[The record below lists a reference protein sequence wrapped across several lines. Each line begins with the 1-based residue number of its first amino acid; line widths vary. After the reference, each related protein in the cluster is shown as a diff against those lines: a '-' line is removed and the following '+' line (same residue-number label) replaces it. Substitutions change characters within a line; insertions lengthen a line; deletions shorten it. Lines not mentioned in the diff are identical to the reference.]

1 MRHLEE
7 SPHLFTWKTIIFCH
21 ASVTLLIYAA
31 NTEDNYRDMDR
42 QERTMNSSYQV
53 NKFFA
58 QERMNAHLKA
68 ARAHRLAQKAN
79 SEKSY
84 RSSLSIAAAITV
96 RVYRWTGRVMNQ
108 MALGVKRLGKANVSA
123 RYPRLR

>member
-1 MRHLEE
+1 
-7 SPHLFTWKTIIFCH
+7 
-21 ASVTLLIYAA
+21 
-31 NTEDNYRDMDR
+31 
-42 QERTMNSSYQV
+42 MNSSYQV

-58 QERMNAHLKA
+58 QDRTNAHLKA

-79 SEKSY
+79 SERGHHSIVN
-84 RSSLSIAAAITV
+84 IAAANTL

-108 MALGVKRLGKANVSA
+108 MTLGVERLGKANVSA